1 MFLTLSSKATLS
13 VNTRDL
19 IVQNHRH
26 LRRETSVPDKMS
38 VQGDRNDRKE
48 KTDRKDKS
56 DLVGKLDLKKKLKL
70 LIVRMKLNDAH
81 TKVMHA
87 KRRLQKIWQKSGDC
101 SASNLNM
108 KVNRKSSANQWKK
121 AVKVVP

>member
-1 MFLTLSSKATLS
+1 
-13 VNTRDL
+13 
-19 IVQNHRH
+19 
-26 LRRETSVPDKMS
+26 MS

-48 KTDRKDKS
+48 KTVRKEKS

-70 LIVRMKLNDAH
+70 IIVRMKLNDAH